1 MAVSVASA
9 AGSLAAT
16 ATGAAKGVEAS
27 RKSIADNFE
36 AFLSLLTTQLKN
48 QNPTDPLD
56 TNQFTQQLVQ
66 FASVEQQLKT
76 NDLLSGMQKSFETL
90 SGGRLNAA
98 TAAGLIGQRVSIDGS
113 TARLDASGATWSVDV
128 PPGAVD
134 TRVTVTDQAGET
146 VYTGPAVFSR
156 GGPQS
161 FRWDGRRTNGVQAK
175 EGETYKVS
183 FQAKDRNGAAL
194 PIRTDVTGTAT
205 KVDLSGSED
214 TVTVDDSFTVPLAKV
229 KSVSRAQ

>member
-1 MAVSVASA
+1 MA
-9 AGSLAAT
+9 SLAAA
-16 ATGAAKGVEAS
+16 ATGQAATAGAAAKPAETS

-36 AFLSLLTTQLKN
+36 TFLSLLTTQLKN

-113 TARLDASGATWSVDV
+113 TARLGATGASWSVDV
-128 PPGAVD
+128 PASAVD
-134 TRVTVTDQAGET
+134 VRVSVTDSKGET

-156 GGPQS
+156 GGPQT
-161 FRWDGRRTNGVQAK
+161 FQWDGRRTNGVKLK
-175 EGETYKVS
+175 EGDSFKVS
-183 FQAKDRNGAAL
+183 FQAKDRNGAAVN
-194 PIRTDVTGTAT
+194 IRTDLTGIAT
-205 KVDLSGSED
+205 SVDLSGSED
-214 TVTVDDSFTVPLAKV
+214 TVTIDDAFTVPLGKV
-229 KSVSRAQ
+229 KSVSRAP